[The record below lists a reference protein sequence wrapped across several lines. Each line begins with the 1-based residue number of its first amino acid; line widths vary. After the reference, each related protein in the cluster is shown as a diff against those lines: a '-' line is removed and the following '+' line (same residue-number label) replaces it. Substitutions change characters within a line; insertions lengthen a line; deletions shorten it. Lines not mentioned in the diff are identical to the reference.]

1 MMNRRTF
8 GGASLALLGAT
19 FFASLVGI
27 HEVRTFAASA
37 PCESLGALA
46 LPNVTI
52 TSAQTVAA
60 GAFTPP
66 APERGEGRGRGAAA
80 GRGGRGNAPSPFAD
94 IASFCRVAATLKP
107 SSDSDIKIE
116 VWMPTAGWN
125 GKFQAVGNG
134 GWAGSIS
141 YPAMAAAVRGGYAT
155 ASTDTGHTG
164 NSAAFALGHPEKVI
178 DMGYRAIHEMSVQG
192 KAIVNRFYDAAPTLS
207 MFNGCSL
214 GGRQAVTEAARYP
227 ADFDAIIAGA
237 SALYNVR
244 LHAARVAINQYAN
257 RSASSAI
264 PTEKFQSV
272 HNAVLNACD
281 ATDGVKDGVIENP
294 EKCRFDPKVLECKGA
309 DSPSCLTAEQVDTAR
324 ALYAPVKSPKSGA
337 VILHTLLQP
346 GSELGW
352 STLAGAEPLGN
363 AQEPFKYIVFN
374 DPNWS
379 WRSFNAETDVDLFV
393 KKDNNAFGLTDPN
406 LKPFFDRGGKLLMYH
421 GWSDPQVTAM
431 NSANYF
437 TDVLKT
443 TGKANAG
450 KSIQLYMVPGMNHC
464 QGGPGTDVFDKVA
477 AMESWVASGRAP
489 GQILAS
495 HVTEGKVDR
504 TRPLCPYGQVAKW
517 KGTGNTDEAANFSC
531 VAQ

>member
-1 MMNRRTF
+1 MNRRTF
-8 GGASLALLGAT
+8 GGSLALLGAA
-19 FFASLVGI
+19 FIASVAGTQT
-27 HEVRTFAASA
+27 VQTFAASS
-37 PCESLGALA
+37 PCESLRVA

-52 TSAQTVAA
+52 ASAQTVAPVRSRRLPLKA
-60 GAFTPP
+60 ARTR
-66 APERGEGRGRGAAA
+66 ARGRWPRPRQRTVAVRRPCVVLPRGRDAEAFERFRHQDRSLDA
-80 GRGGRGNAPSPFAD
+80 GSRLERQVQ
-94 IASFCRVAATLKP
+94 ASATV
-107 SSDSDIKIE
+107 D
-116 VWMPTAGWN
+116 G
-125 GKFQAVGNG
+125 
-134 GWAGSIS
+134 AGSIS
-141 YPAMAAAVRGGYAT
+141 YPAMAAAIRGGYAT

-178 DMGYRAIHEMSVQG
+178 DMGYRAIHEMAVQS
-192 KAIVNRFYDAAPTLS
+192 KAIVDRFYGTAPSLS

-227 ADFDAIIAGA
+227 ADFDAIVAGA

-257 RSASSAI
+257 RTASSAI
-264 PTEKFQSV
+264 PSEKFQAI
-272 HNAVLNACD
+272 HNAVMNECD
-281 ATDGVKDGVIENP
+281 ATDGVKDGVIQNP
-294 EKCRFDPKVLECKGA
+294 EKCRFDPKVLECKGG
-309 DSPSCLTAEQVDTAR
+309 DGPSCLNAEQVDTAR

-337 VILHTLLQP
+337 IILHPLLQP

-363 AQEPFKYIVFN
+363 AQEPFKFIVFN
-374 DPNWS
+374 DPNWN
-379 WRSFNAETDVDLFV
+379 WRSFNAETDLDAFI

-421 GWSDPQVTAM
+421 GWSDPQVSAM
-431 NSANYF
+431 NSVNYF
-437 TDVLKT
+437 NDVLKT

-495 HVTEGKVDR
+495 HVTDGKVDR

-517 KGTGNTDEAANFSC
+517 KGTGSTDDAANFSC

>member
-8 GGASLALLGAT
+8 GGASLAVLGAT
-19 FFASLVGI
+19 LIAVAIGTGTVPI
-27 HEVRTFAASA
+27 FAASA
-37 PCESLGALA
+37 TCESLSSVS

-52 TSAQTVAA
+52 TSAQPVAA
-60 GAFTPP
+60 GSF
-66 APERGEGRGRGAAA
+66 APSAAEGGAGR

-94 IASFCRVAATLKP
+94 LPSFCRVAATLKP

-116 VWMPTAGWN
+116 VWMPATGWN

-134 GWAGSIS
+134 GWAGTVS
-141 YPAMAAAVRGGYAT
+141 YPAMASALREGYAT
-155 ASTDTGHTG
+155 ASTDTGHAG
-164 NSAAFALGHPEKVI
+164 NNASFALGHPEKVI
-178 DMGYRAIHEMSVQG
+178 DMGYRAIHEMAVQS
-192 KAIVNRFYDAAPTLS
+192 KAIVNRFYDTAPTLA

-237 SALYNVR
+237 SALYNMR
-244 LHAARVAINQYAN
+244 LHSARVAINQYAN
-257 RSASSAI
+257 RTATSAI
-264 PTEKFQSV
+264 PAGKFPAV
-272 HNAVLNACD
+272 HAAVLNACD

-294 EKCRFDPKVLECKGA
+294 ERCRFDPKTVECTGA
-309 DSPSCLTAEQVDTAR
+309 DGSSCLTAEQVDTAR
-324 ALYAPVKSPKSGA
+324 ALYSPVKNPKTGA
-337 VILHTLLQP
+337 AILHALLQP

-352 STLAGAEPLGN
+352 ATLGGAEPLGN
-363 AQEPFKYIVFN
+363 AQEPFKFIVFK
-374 DPNWS
+374 DPSWN
-379 WRSFNAETDVDLFV
+379 WRSFNPATDADLAI
-393 KKDNNAFGLTDPN
+393 KQDNNVLGLTEPN

-421 GWSDPQVTAM
+421 GWSDPQVAAM
-431 NSANYF
+431 NSVNYF
-437 TDVLKT
+437 NDVIKT

-477 AMESWVASGRAP
+477 AMESWVSSGRAP
-489 GQILAS
+489 AQILAS
-495 HVTEGKVDR
+495 HLTEGKADR

-517 KGTGNTDEAANFSC
+517 KGTGSIDDAANFSC